1 MVSDMLVLYENVT
14 KGVRKMI
21 RNFFLFFLVILFGS
35 MIAVIAFKDGWI
47 TIVVTPNGNG
57 PAMEKTEPE
66 DFNDRRN
73 DEWIDEQFMRN
84 QTFDLIKHPIE
95 PGETL
100 FDLEKKY
107 GTSWKVI
114 QKLNKIEDP
123 IRIPPGK
130 IIQVPIRIVDS

>member
-1 MVSDMLVLYENVT
+1 MVSDMLVLYENIT

-35 MIAVIAFKDGWI
+35 IIAVIAFKDGWI

-57 PAMEKTEPE
+57 SAIEKTEPE
-66 DFNDRRN
+66 DFYDQRN
-73 DEWIDEQFMRN
+73 DESIDEQFMRN
-84 QTFDLIKHPIE
+84 PTFNLIKHPIE

-114 QKLNKIEDP
+114 QKLNKIDDP
-123 IRIPPGK
+123 IRIQPGK